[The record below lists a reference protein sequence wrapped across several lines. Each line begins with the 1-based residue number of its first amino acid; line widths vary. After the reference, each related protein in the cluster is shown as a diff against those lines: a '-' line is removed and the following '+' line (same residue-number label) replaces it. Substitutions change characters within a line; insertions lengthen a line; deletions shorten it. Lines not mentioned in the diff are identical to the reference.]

1 MNEHRQ
7 RNRWCAT
14 PTAGFEPVTIC
25 TVRRHSRTA
34 PLCTKKYIN
43 KHTQTQIHR
52 HKAPRETSRPPAAPG
67 RPCPWTSEPRNLVC
81 ILISNAAEGFG
92 RLRRGQTS
100 RVDRHNHATDS
111 PHCVVAPVH
120 SPRVG
125 EVPFPPPSFPSLLF
139 SFSSLFPFL
148 PSLLST
154 PRAAFPMISTTW
166 EFPAEWNGQRRET
179 EEKGKRK

>member
-81 ILISNAAEGFG
+81 ILVCILVSNATEGFG

-125 EVPFPPPSFPSLLF
+125 EVPFPPSFSLSSLFFLLSF
-139 SFSSLFPFL
+139 SFSPLSFRRRIDCKRNFL
-148 PSLLST
+148 SNK
-154 PRAAFPMISTTW
+154 FMKK
-166 EFPAEWNGQRRET
+166 T
-179 EEKGKRK
+179 ESIFLRFCYR